1 MSCVK
6 IISVMACTFSTC
18 MPLSPLRNSTMCD
31 KMYTM
36 RLLDFS
42 RSYTWSATMPM
53 SVRCFWYSMS
63 VFMTRRRTMFTS

>member
-1 MSCVK
+1 MSCRDEAMVMSEMSSAVRAYWSVMAVSWVR

-36 RLLDFS
+36 RLFDFS
-42 RSYTWSATMPM
+42 RS
-53 SVRCFWYSMS
+53 
-63 VFMTRRRTMFTS
+63 

>member
-1 MSCVK
+1 
-6 IISVMACTFSTC
+6 
-18 MPLSPLRNSTMCD
+18 MCD

-53 SVRCFWYSMS
+53 SVRCFWYSTS